1 MFYQIEAIL
10 AGQVSEIVGVV
21 KGLEAC
27 RYCQTEIIISSIE
40 ILLGDNLV
48 NPNVV
53 GHVVGMSA

>member
-1 MFYQIEAIL
+1 MFYRIGAIF

-40 ILLGDNLV
+40 TLLGDNLV
-48 NPNVV
+48 NLKVA
-53 GHVVGMSA
+53 GHVVGMNA